1 MAVVL
6 IIAIV
11 LLLIGNYVKNYK
23 SGISLSYLPVEI
35 TFQKDN
41 KVDEDLVVVATSNA
55 ELKNFSQKTISNS
68 TFNKYVV
75 LGIIASSKPTA
86 GYTIKVDQ
94 IYLRGSQVN
103 VNYRIIL
110 PEKDQMVADVISYPN
125 LLVKL
130 EKAKLPT
137 DVPVE
142 FRFNNL
148 SNLRTETV
156 SKIIK

>member
-23 SGISLSYLPVEI
+23 SGVPLIYQPAEL
-35 TFQKDN
+35 TFQKENPTD
-41 KVDEDLVVVATSNA
+41 KDLVIAATSVA
-55 ELKNFSQKTISNS
+55 ELKNFSQKTISSS

-75 LGIIASSKPTA
+75 LGIIASAKPTA
-86 GYTIKVDQ
+86 GYGIKIDK

-103 VNYRIIL
+103 INYRINS
-110 PEKDQMVADVISYPN
+110 PAKDQIVADVISYPN
-125 LLVKL
+125 SLIKL
-130 EKAKLPT
+130 DETNLPT
-137 DVPVE
+137 NVPIE

-148 SNLRTETV
+148 SNLRTELV

>member
-23 SGISLSYLPVEI
+23 SGVALSYQPVEL

-41 KVDEDLVVVATSNA
+41 PTDKDLIVVATSNT
-55 ELKNFSQKTISNS
+55 ELKNFSQKTISSS

-75 LGIIASSKPTA
+75 LGIIASAKPTA
-86 GYTIKVDQ
+86 GYSIKIDK

-103 VNYRIIL
+103 VNYRIVP
-110 PEKDQMVADVISYPN
+110 PEKGQVAADVISYPN
-125 LLVKL
+125 LVIKL
-130 EKAKLPT
+130 EKANLPT
-137 DVPVE
+137 NVPVE

-148 SNLRTETV
+148 SNLRTELV